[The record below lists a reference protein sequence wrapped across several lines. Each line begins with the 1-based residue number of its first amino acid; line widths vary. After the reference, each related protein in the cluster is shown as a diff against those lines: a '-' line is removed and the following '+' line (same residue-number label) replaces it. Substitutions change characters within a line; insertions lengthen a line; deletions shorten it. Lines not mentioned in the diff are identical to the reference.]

1 MTKTQ
6 FLKKVHTYLNAKQV
20 VKDFDNNDKQA
31 CYDFMV
37 ENATIKEGCTFKA
50 IFEDICCTERAE
62 SISADLK
69 AYIAFKEGIDEK
81 EVNDFVKAQGITKTS
96 KATIFFDKA
105 K

>member
-6 FLKKVHTYLNAKQV
+6 FLKKVYTYLNGKQAI
-20 VKDFDNNDKQA
+20 KDFDNDKQA

-37 ENATIKEGCTFKA
+37 ENATIKEGCSFKA

-81 EVNDFVKAQGITKTS
+81 EVNDFVKAQGFTKTTKGS
-96 KATIFFDKA
+96 IVFDKV